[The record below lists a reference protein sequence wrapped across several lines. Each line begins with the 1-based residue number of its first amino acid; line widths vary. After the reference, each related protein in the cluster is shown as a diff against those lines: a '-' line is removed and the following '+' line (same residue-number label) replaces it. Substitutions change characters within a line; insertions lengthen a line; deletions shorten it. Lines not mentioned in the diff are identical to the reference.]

1 MSWSDDKEL
10 LSEAVIKLSKKK
22 KKTQLFIGK
31 EANITKGKLYFYI
44 DFHPNYNV
52 FPNFETAQVTL

>member
-44 DFHPNYNV
+44 DFSPK
-52 FPNFETAQVTL
+52 L